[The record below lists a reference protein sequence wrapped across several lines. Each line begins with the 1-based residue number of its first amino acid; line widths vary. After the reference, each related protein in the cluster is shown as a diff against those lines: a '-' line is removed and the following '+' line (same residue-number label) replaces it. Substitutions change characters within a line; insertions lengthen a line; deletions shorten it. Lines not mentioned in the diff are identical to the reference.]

1 MREPDKGNG
10 VVIISRLDYLSKM
23 KHLISDTT
31 KFKELQHNPTKS
43 REESLSSYLRKLRKD
58 KIIDDATFYKILPSG
73 SSPGVLYGLP
83 KVHKT
88 GCPFRPIVSS
98 VNTYNYNL
106 ASYLVSILQ
115 PISTNQYTV
124 KDSFSFADWAK
135 KYKHNN
141 GIMCSLDVSSLFT
154 NVPLEET
161 LNICLDKLYSLTDP
175 PALPRVVLRKLLEFA
190 TKKSHFLFDGKYY
203 DQIDGVAMG
212 SPLGPVLANIF
223 MCDFEGKWLTN
234 AKISPSFWNRYVD
247 DTFTMFHNQDSA
259 NEFLHFL
266 NGCHSNIKF
275 TIECEQNNAIP
286 FLDILITRNQNS
298 TFMTS
303 IYRKKTFTGLYTKW
317 DSFTPR
323 KYKINLIR
331 SLTYRYN
338 RLCSSGSLLQ
348 SALHDLRK
356 LLLQNGY
363 PQGIINYHINDVLN
377 KNRHQQSNPVST
389 VPKKDIIILL
399 PYLGLQSNQV
409 AKRLKSCVYKFYSC
423 VNLKIV
429 FQSTRCIKSF
439 FPYKDRINRSQQS
452 RVIYRANCW
461 DCNGFYIGKTKRR
474 LHDRKTEHFKALAK
488 NDNTSAIADH
498 VKATGHNIKWDHFD
512 ILAKGKTDYHC
523 KIKETLYIQELE
535 PAFNVNVGSEK
546 LMLY

>member
-1 MREPDKGNG
+1 MCA
-10 VVIISRLDYLSKM
+10 
-23 KHLISDTT
+23 
-31 KFKELQHNPTKS
+31 F
-43 REESLSSYLRKLRKD
+43 EEKWLLN
-58 KIIDDATFYKILPSG
+58 A
-73 SSPGVLYGLP
+73 
-83 KVHKT
+83 KV
-88 GCPFRPIVSS
+88 
-98 VNTYNYNL
+98 
-106 ASYLVSILQ
+106 
-115 PISTNQYTV
+115 
-124 KDSFSFADWAK
+124 
-135 KYKHNN
+135 
-141 GIMCSLDVSSLFT
+141 
-154 NVPLEET
+154 
-161 LNICLDKLYSLTDP
+161 
-175 PALPRVVLRKLLEFA
+175 
-190 TKKSHFLFDGKYY
+190 
-203 DQIDGVAMG
+203 
-212 SPLGPVLANIF
+212 SPL
-223 MCDFEGKWLTN
+223 
-234 AKISPSFWNRYVD
+234 FWNRYVD
-247 DTFTMFHNQDSA
+247 DTFTMFHNKDSA
-259 NEFLHFL
+259 NDFLHYL
-266 NGCHSNIKF
+266 NGCHRNIKF
-275 TIECEQNNAIP
+275 TIEFEQNNAIP
-286 FLDILITRNQNS
+286 FLDILVTRNQNNAF
-298 TFMTS
+298 TTS

-331 SLTYRYN
+331 SLTYRYY

-348 SALHDLRK
+348 SALNDLRK

-377 KNRHQQSNPVST
+377 KNRQHQHSNPVST
-389 VPKKDIIILL
+389 VPKKDIVILL

-452 RVIYRANCW
+452 LVIYRANCW

-523 KIKETLYIQELE
+523 KIKETFFIQELE